1 MNLSRR
7 SNLIFSSP
15 TLFKNSNS
23 FSTYT
28 IPKQCVMNSG
38 ILIQVV
44 VIAVQLFFQYVYALT
59 LSMNFT
65 DFLCNPCCRKQSR
78 HRCGRRNAV
87 IRAPEHATIGPFS
100 QRVLLTLEEKK
111 VPYKLH
117 LINLS
122 DKPSA
127 QARSKSG
134 IQAIPSLHVVQRQKH
149 VNKKVYVDLRVGDV
163 IRFGLRQRISTKVNI
178 TKAITSFLSET
189 RSFYPAPTLNS
200 LHFTWLVAVL
210 AHHKLIALQLLCL
223 LGNYVPFY
231 ALCCPN
237 CVMLPR

>member
-1 MNLSRR
+1 MDLEVST
-7 SNLIFSSP
+7 SSVKW
-15 TLFKNSNS
+15 FKP
-23 FSTYT
+23 FQ
-28 IPKQCVMNSG
+28 PKGSSDLGGEESALQ
-38 ILIQVV
+38 
-44 VIAVQLFFQYVYALT
+44 IALNQ
-59 LSMNFT
+59 
-65 DFLCNPCCRKQSR
+65 
-78 HRCGRRNAV
+78 
-87 IRAPEHATIGPFS
+87 S
-100 QRVLLTLEEKK
+100 QRQTQCMESCARHSAIYYKIMLNFPSLET
-111 VPYKLH
+111 
-117 LINLS
+117 
-122 DKPSA
+122 A

>member
-1 MNLSRR
+1 MDQKMDQVRPTR
-7 SNLIFSSP
+7 KREYWARASS
-15 TLFKNSNS
+15 SWA
-23 FSTYT
+23 
-28 IPKQCVMNSG
+28 Q
-38 ILIQVV
+38 Q
-44 VIAVQLFFQYVYALT
+44 